1 MTATLADFASILK
14 EFYLGP
20 VQEQLNNEV
29 LVLEI
34 MQKMSVDWNGRLCH
48 IPLHVGRSQNATGF
62 IGEDVDLPNAS
73 EQDYRNYVVNA
84 RFLYG
89 RFEVTGPAIASAGK
103 GGKNSFIGW
112 ADAEMDK
119 LVSDVKNAA
128 DQACFSGGRVLGF
141 LNEKFDT
148 GAANATRVWEFT
160 GDIAKVNALRV
171 ATGVAPPGGLQ
182 VALCRLDLG
191 NAAAYDWISA
201 SPADPVIISAEDPG
215 NSTITLDDRT
225 AGGVQ
230 LNTSVVGAG
239 FAVAVV
245 CVDVRGPVAT
255 GVNSIVGPLNA
266 PSQPEGIYSNLVG
279 QIVDAAG
286 TVAAPGNVSQ
296 FGVPRNTGGA
306 NPAIELQSN
315 ILTQSTDPGAPSP
328 AAAASTRQA
337 LSLPRMQQIMDQ
349 ALTRCDEEPDLIV
362 MHPTMRTQYTALL
375 TVGLQTYTVRAENGD
390 GGFTGL
396 SYGNVPLKTA
406 RHAPRGGIIFLRQK
420 DWKMLQLQPGDFAD
434 LDGSVLSRR
443 ADRDSWEGFY
453 RWYYNTCCLRPNAQA
468 MLVGINL

>member
-48 IPLHVGRSQNATGF
+48 IPLHVGRSVDATAFAGAAV
-62 IGEDVDLPNAS
+62 GGGPALPAAS
-73 EQDYRNYVVNA
+73 FQDYRNYVVNA

-141 LNEKFDT
+141 LNEHQGVA
-148 GAANATRVWEFT
+148 GAGSTNWEFT
-160 GDIAKVNALRV
+160 GDLVKTEALRAASLGGSMDV
-171 ATGVAPPGGLQ
+171 AIV
-182 VALCRLDLG
+182 RLDVG
-191 NAAAYDWISA
+191 NPAAYDWIVAPNDPVSLNITPT
-201 SPADPVIISAEDPG
+201 SPAPLVPTPAG
-215 NSTITLDDRT
+215 TVNLLDDTNGGAGWST
-225 AGGVQ
+225 A
-230 LNTSVVGAG
+230 VVGAG
-239 FAVAVV
+239 FACAVI
-245 CVDVRGPVAT
+245 CVDAT
-255 GVNSIVGPLNA
+255 NAVEDIVGA
-266 PSQPEGIYSNLVG
+266 IGTPSQPEGIYSNLVG
-279 QIVDAAG
+279 QIADATG
-286 TVAAPGNVSQ
+286 TMVAPGNVNQ
-296 FGVPRNTGGA
+296 FGVPRNAGGA
-306 NPAIELQSN
+306 NPAQELQSN
-315 ILTQSTDPGAPSP
+315 ILTQNVAGAH
-328 AAAASTRQA
+328 TRAA
-337 LSLPRMQQIMDQ
+337 LSLPRMQQIMDTV
-349 ALTRCDEEPDLIV
+349 LTRCDEEPDLII
-362 MHPTMRTQYTALL
+362 MHPTMRTQYTSLL

-420 DWKMLQLQPGDFAD
+420 DWKMLQLQSGEFAA
-434 LDGSVLSRR
+434 LDGSVLSRVPNQ
-443 ADRDSWEGFY
+443 DSWQGFY

-468 MLVGINL
+468 MLVGIDL